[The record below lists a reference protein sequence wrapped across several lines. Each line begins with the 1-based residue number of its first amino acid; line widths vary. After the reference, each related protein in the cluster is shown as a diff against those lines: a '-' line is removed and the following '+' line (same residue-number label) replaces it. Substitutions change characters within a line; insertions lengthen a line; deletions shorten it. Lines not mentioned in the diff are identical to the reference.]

1 MKHLRSLLAVAA
13 AAIHVST
20 YAHAFLDHADP
31 KVGSVVAAAPT
42 ELRLWFSQD
51 VEAVFT
57 TAEVLDAGGKRVDTG
72 HPQID
77 PQQKALLHVPLRKL
91 APGEYMVNWR
101 VVSVDTHPTVGQFS
115 FRVGP

>member
-1 MKHLRSLLAVAA
+1 MKHLRLLLAIAMGA
-13 AAIHVST
+13 MHASG

-31 KVGSVVAAAPT
+31 KVGSVVSAPPT

-57 TAEVLDAGGKRVDTG
+57 TAEVLDAAGKRVDTG
-72 HPQID
+72 HPQVD
-77 PQQKALLHVPLRKL
+77 PKEKVLLHVPLGKL
-91 APGEYMVNWR
+91 APGEYTVNWR

-115 FRVGP
+115 FRVAP